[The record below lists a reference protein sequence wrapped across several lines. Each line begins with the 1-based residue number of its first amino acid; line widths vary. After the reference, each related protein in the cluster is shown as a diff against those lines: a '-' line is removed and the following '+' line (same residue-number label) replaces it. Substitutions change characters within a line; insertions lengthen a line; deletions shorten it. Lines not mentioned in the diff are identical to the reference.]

1 MAFSYYSISGIKIFI
16 ITVICI
22 ISSNIKL
29 EKISTGLTDG
39 KRPDGM
45 SLAPWSSG
53 KLLVWDATC
62 SDTFAP
68 SHRSQAT
75 HAPGEV
81 AARAEERKEAK
92 YISLPAG
99 HQFVPVAVETMGA
112 MGPRT
117 LLFLK
122 ELGKRMRAQTGE
134 ARSADYLLQRLSA
147 AVQRGNAISIM
158 SGLLEG
164 ARDSI
169 T

>member
-1 MAFSYYSISGIKIFI
+1 M
-16 ITVICI
+16 
-22 ISSNIKL
+22 
-29 EKISTGLTDG
+29 

-68 SHRSQAT
+68 SRRSQAT

-81 AARAEERKEAK
+81 AARAEKRKEAK

-99 HQFVPVAVETMGA
+99 HQFVPVETMGA

-122 ELGKRMRAQTGE
+122 ELGKRMRAQIKLGRQGRQTTCFKDCQQQCRGGICHLV
-134 ARSADYLLQRLSA
+134 AFWRVHLTQSCNCLFFSSQDVII
-147 AVQRGNAISIM
+147 VQSFIV
-158 SGLLEG
+158 
-164 ARDSI
+164 
-169 T
+169 

>member
-1 MAFSYYSISGIKIFI
+1 M
-16 ITVICI
+16 VIWNCTCTNFRGWNTI
-22 ISSNIKL
+22 PSN
-29 EKISTGLTDG
+29 
-39 KRPDGM
+39 
-45 SLAPWSSG
+45 LAH
-53 KLLVWDATC
+53 VE
-62 SDTFAP
+62 P

-122 ELGKRMRAQTGE
+122 ELGKRMRAQTGV
-134 ARSADYLLQRLSA
+134 ARSADYIYLLRRISA
-147 AVQRGNAISIM
+147 AVQRGNAIFIM

-164 ARDSI
+164 ARDTI

>member
-1 MAFSYYSISGIKIFI
+1 MRGEGICPAQ
-16 ITVICI
+16 T
-22 ISSNIKL
+22 
-29 EKISTGLTDG
+29 
-39 KRPDGM
+39 P
-45 SLAPWSSG
+45 
-53 KLLVWDATC
+53 LLHR
-62 SDTFAP
+62 

-112 MGPRT
+112 MGSRT

-122 ELGKRMRAQTGE
+122 ELGKRMGVQTGE

>member
-1 MAFSYYSISGIKIFI
+1 M
-16 ITVICI
+16 VIREVTCLGC
-22 ISSNIKL
+22 N
-29 EKISTGLTDG
+29 
-39 KRPDGM
+39 
-45 SLAPWSSG
+45 
-53 KLLVWDATC
+53 LL
-62 SDTFAP
+62 DTFAP

-122 ELGKRMRAQTGE
+122 ELGKRVRAQTGE
-134 ARSADYLLQRLSA
+134 ARSASKTLSS
-147 AVQRGNAISIM
+147 NS
-158 SGLLEG
+158 EG
-164 ARDSI
+164 ECHLHHA
-169 T
+169 